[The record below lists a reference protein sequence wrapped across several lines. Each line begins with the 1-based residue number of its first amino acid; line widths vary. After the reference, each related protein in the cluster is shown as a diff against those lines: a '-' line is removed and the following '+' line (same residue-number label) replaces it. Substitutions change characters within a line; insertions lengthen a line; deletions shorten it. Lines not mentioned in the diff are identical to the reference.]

1 MSYIHALNIETLK
14 SDFYKIMEVHQLI
27 LMKKSVIH
35 ENLGKLKKIYNDLIK
50 TNTRK
55 IFLFCLDSF
64 YFQYKILYSEM
75 ENLSKSIVMI
85 NNRMY
90 ADYYKLYHI
99 IVLQNKEKNIQIE
112 SSQNISKV
120 PIYKDL
126 EPFHEFRVEDINEIH
141 GMIMNTIDDL
151 YLHYTNLENRTHDFS
166 NSTNVGISITNFFH
180 TLEYENTMLREQL
193 GLYVNYVQ
201 FFHSSQQNYLTK
213 LYAKMDMF
221 EREIEDDI
229 LTNNRMTQPIS
240 NTNIKSFIIS
250 NEIIDMQNK
259 KITETVDTISDNNA
273 TNVIEKSDTLDTDNL
288 EEIVDGSELIR
299 IGSEIE
305 AILNETGVEPDI
317 VTENIQLEQSAL
329 ESVDENAIISNDKST
344 ITDEL

>member
-1 MSYIHALNIETLK
+1 MSYIHSLNIETLK
-14 SDFYKIMEVHQLI
+14 SDFYKIMEIHQLI

-35 ENLGKLKKIYNDLIK
+35 ENLGKLKKTYNDLIK

-99 IVLQNKEKNIQIE
+99 IVLQNKEKNIEIE

-141 GMIMNTIDDL
+141 GMIMNIIDDL
-151 YLHYTNLENRTHDFS
+151 HLHYTNLENRTHDFS

-250 NEIIDMQNK
+250 NEVIDMQNK
-259 KITETVDTISDNNA
+259 KTTETVDTITDNDA
-273 TNVIEKSDTLDTDNL
+273 TNVIEQSDTLDIDNL
-288 EEIVDGSELIR
+288 AEIVDGSELIR
-299 IGSEIE
+299 IGSETE
-305 AILNETGVEPDI
+305 TILNETSVEPDF

-329 ESVDENAIISNDKST
+329 ETVDENTIISNDKST